1 MMRIGSFLTV
11 LGLVGAVGIPHAL
24 AVIDP
29 LDPQIIV
36 CQSCTSAPGGDP
48 NLITNTSSF
57 NMFVEGNNTL
67 VSPTLVIVAEYN
79 GSGTPTVSFG
89 GNSSVS
95 LATVGTFGLTTNILT
110 GYNAITGAGSND
122 ALDALGLASGGSL
135 NFGNLAAADVAAG
148 LAAPTTF
155 TLYAF
160 ALPTTLNN
168 TGIHIDTTAVNGSF
182 IFGYGCEV
190 ATTSGSQCSPGG
202 NIGQS
207 VMTNAGLVDRAV
219 MPEPTSVLLLGSG
232 LAGIGVWRWKRHQK
246 A

>member
-1 MMRIGSFLTV
+1 MLRIGSFLTV
-11 LGLVGAVGIPHAL
+11 LGLMGAIGIPSAL
-24 AVIDP
+24 ATIDP

-48 NLITNTSSF
+48 NIITNTSSF

-67 VSPTLVIVAEYN
+67 VSPTLVVVAELN

-89 GNSSVS
+89 GNPSVS
-95 LATVGTFGLTTNILT
+95 LATLGTFGLTSQILT
-110 GYNAITGAGSND
+110 GYNATTGAGSND
-122 ALDALGLASGGSL
+122 VFDALGLASGGSL
-135 NFGNLAAADVAAG
+135 NFGNLAAADLTHGFVA
-148 LAAPTTF
+148 TSF

-160 ALPTTLNN
+160 ALPTGLNS
-168 TGIHIDTTAVNGSF
+168 TGVHIDTTAVNGSF

-190 ATTSGSQCSPGG
+190 TTASGSQCSPGG

-207 VMTNAGLVDRAV
+207 VMTNAGLVVRTV
-219 MPEPTSVLLLGSG
+219 PEPASLLLLGSG
-232 LAGIGVWRWKRHQK
+232 LAGIGVWGWKRKK

>member
-1 MMRIGSFLTV
+1 MMQFGRLLAV
-11 LGLVGAVGIPHAL
+11 VGLVSAVGVPQAL
-24 AVIDP
+24 ATIDP

-48 NLITNTSSF
+48 NIITDTSSF
-57 NMFVEGNNTL
+57 NIFVQGNNTL

-79 GSGTPTVSFG
+79 GSGTPTVSYG
-89 GNSSVS
+89 GNPSVS
-95 LATVGTFGLTTNILT
+95 LATVGTFGLTANVLS

-160 ALPTTLNN
+160 ALPTGLDS
-168 TGIHIDTTAVNGSF
+168 TGVHIDTTAVNGSF

-207 VMTNAGLVDRAV
+207 VMTNAGLVNRPPSSV
-219 MPEPTSVLLLGSG
+219 PEPASLLLLGTG
-232 LAGIGVWRWKRHQK
+232 LAGIGAWRMKRK